1 MLKRICLVTLG
12 LLLIV
17 SAVSAQGYCAHAHAP
32 AHAPTRRKSKRR
44 RAAWSMWRKARQK
57 ASRRRPSAC
66 GNRVL
71 QPPTSETARIILI
84 IGGIILLVAGWA
96 VYDFIILIAG
106 FLIGGLIALSFFN
119 EPNTVIA
126 LAVFVV
132 GGLIGAALAAVL
144 WFLAVFLIGGYIG
157 IVLTRSL
164 AVALGFGLPSDIV
177 LLIALIVGGV
187 LLLLISFEL
196 LIVFS
201 AIVGAQMVALGFGL
215 EAQWVILLAILGIVL
230 QIVIT
235 RSRGVAIRRR
245 PRSVLWRRRAVV

>member
-1 MLKRICLVTLG
+1 MLKRIGWMTLG
-12 LLLIV
+12 LLLIM
-17 SAVSAQGYCAHAHAP
+17 SAVSAQET
-32 AHAPTRRKSKRR
+32 PTLPPLPTPNATQVEETAGGVVDVAEG
-44 RAAWSMWRKARQK
+44 AAQSITATAVGLWERL
-57 ASRRRPSAC
+57 
-66 GNRVL
+66 L

-96 VYDFIILIAG
+96 VYDFIIMIAG

-164 AVALGFGLPSDIV
+164 ALALGFGLPSDIV
-177 LLIALIVGGV
+177 LLIALIVGGI

-215 EAQWVILLAILGIVL
+215 EAQWVILLALLGIIL

-245 PRSVLWRRRAVV
+245 PRSILWRRRPVV